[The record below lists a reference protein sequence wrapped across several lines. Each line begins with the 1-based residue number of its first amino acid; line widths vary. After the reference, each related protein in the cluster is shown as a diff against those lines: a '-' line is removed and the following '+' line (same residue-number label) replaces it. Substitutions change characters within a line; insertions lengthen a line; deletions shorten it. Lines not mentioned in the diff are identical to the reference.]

1 MNLNSFLLMRH
12 EIVLVAVALIILIAE
27 IFTSP
32 QNKGRI
38 RGLAIILFAINTIIG
53 FLPATTGTLFGGM
66 YSTVP
71 LHVVVKIILNIGTL
85 IVIIQANSWLK
96 MDENSEKFSEFYVI
110 LISTLVG
117 MFYMISAG
125 NFLMFYLG
133 IELATIPLAALTAYD
148 RYRNNSA
155 EAGIKLILSSAFS
168 SGIMLYGISLLYGMY
183 GSVYFDILTPAVAI
197 NSLSILAFIF
207 FFTGMAFKISLVP
220 FHLWAAD
227 VYEGSPVAV
236 TSYLSVISKGAA
248 VFILTLI
255 LYKVFPNVSK
265 LWQDVVWVIAVLTMT
280 IANLFAIRQQNL
292 KRFLAFSSISQAGFL
307 MVGIIGG
314 NEYGMSAAVYY
325 ILVYIFS
332 NLGAFGVIAAISNA
346 TGKENM
352 DDYNGLYHTNPKLS
366 LTMMLALFSLAGIPP
381 VAGFFG
387 KFFLFTAAAQ
397 KGFYILVLIATINT
411 IISLYY
417 YLLVVKAM
425 FINKSETPIPYFK
438 SDSLTRLGLALC
450 IAGLV
455 ITGFA
460 SIIWETI
467 AKLSFGM

>member
-1 MNLNSFLLMRH
+1 MRH
-12 EIVLVAVALIILIAE
+12 EIVLIAVALILLIAE

-53 FLPATTGTLFGGM
+53 FFPATTGTLFGGM
-66 YSTVP
+66 YSTLP
-71 LHVVVKIILNIGTL
+71 IHVIVKNILNIGTL
-85 IVIIQANSWLK
+85 IIIIQSNTWLK
-96 MDENSEKFSEFYVI
+96 NEENKNKFAEFYIV

-125 NFLMFYLG
+125 DFLMFYLG
-133 IELATIPLAALTAYD
+133 LELATIPLAALTAYD
-148 RYRNNSA
+148 TTRNKSA

-168 SGIMLYGISLLYGMY
+168 SGIMLYGISMIYGMY
-183 GSVYFDILTPAVAI
+183 GNIYFDLLNPVIAM
-197 NSLSILAFIF
+197 NSLTILAFVF
-207 FFTGMAFKISLVP
+207 FFVGMAFKISLVP

-227 VYEGSPVAV
+227 VYEGSPVNV

-248 VFILTLI
+248 VFILTVI
-255 LYKVFPNVSK
+255 LFKVFPTISD
-265 LWQDVVWVIAVLTMT
+265 LWQKVVWVITVLTMT
-280 IANLFAIRQQNL
+280 IGNLFAIRQQNL

-307 MVGIIGG
+307 LLGIIGG
-314 NEYGMSAAVYY
+314 NAMGMTSIVYY
-325 ILVYIFS
+325 MLVYIFS
-332 NLGAFGVIAAISNA
+332 NLGAFGVVSAISNV

-425 FINKSETPIPYFK
+425 FINKSENPIPYFR
-438 SDSLTRLGLALC
+438 SDNLTRLGLAIC
-450 IAGLV
+450 IAGIA

-460 SIIWETI
+460 SGFWEMITKV
-467 AKLSFGM
+467 AFGM